1 MFKNTQNAP
10 KFLKGQ
16 DIVKRVTS
24 FIKPTDDVS
33 LNIDYKK
40 RKLIVKTE

>member
-1 MFKNTQNAP
+1 MIRIVKTQSNVNYQ
-10 KFLKGQ
+10 KGQ

-24 FIKPTDDVS
+24 FVKPAPPNTE
-33 LNIDYKK
+33 LKK